1 MTPRRSPVI
10 ATAALLTVLVLA
22 GCTAANNS
30 ETEGQPQ
37 PSSTGGVVTAV
48 ADPVSGTYTGTQT
61 IELGA
66 PPEYATHVRVDITC
80 LTAGTLVLEG
90 GEEAVCELG
99 DGASAIVF
107 SGPLSPGQ
115 DSFTVTANNPE
126 INYEAKA
133 VYENGAS
140 VQ

>member
-1 MTPRRSPVI
+1 M
-10 ATAALLTVLVLA
+10 A
-22 GCTAANNS
+22 
-30 ETEGQPQ
+30 
-37 PSSTGGVVTAV
+37 TAV

-66 PPEYATHVRVDITC
+66 PPQDATHVRVDITC
-80 LTAGTLVLEG
+80 LTTGTLVLEG

-115 DSFTVTANNPE
+115 DSFTVTAGDPE
-126 INYEAKA
+126 ISYKAKA
-133 VYENGAS
+133 VYMNGMS
-140 VQ
+140 TQ

>member
-1 MTPRRSPVI
+1 MPRRSPVT
-10 ATAALLTVLVLA
+10 ATAALLTLLLFT
-22 GCTAANNS
+22 GCTAANDS
-30 ETEGQPQ
+30 ETENRPQ
-37 PSSTGGVVTAV
+37 PSSTGDVATAV

-66 PPEYATHVRVDITC
+66 PPEDATHVRVDIKC
-80 LTAGTLVLEG
+80 LTTGTLVLEG
-90 GEEAVCELG
+90 EEEEATCELG

-115 DSFTVTANNPE
+115 DSFTVTANDPE

-133 VYENGAS
+133 VYTNGMS